1 MSKIAGAS
9 KLPTTQP
16 PGSCPMASPI
26 IEILPEVASALALGQ
41 GVVALES
48 TLLCHGLPRPDN
60 AAVALELEQAVRDR
74 SAVPATVAAIDGAVN
89 VGLGR
94 GALDRLLEAPE
105 VAKCTT
111 RDLALVLAKRRLGA
125 TTIAA
130 TVFIASRVG
139 IRVMATGGLGGVHRG
154 GERSMD
160 VSADLEEL
168 ARRRVTVVCSGVK
181 SILDQGRTLE
191 RLESLGVP
199 VVGYRCDELPGFY
212 TAETGLAVPA
222 AADLGELCRLLET
235 HYALGLT
242 GGVVVVQPPPDAP
255 LTRNEVEELVTAA
268 EAAAVAAGVAGPAQT
283 PFMLAHMA
291 EQSGGNTVRIN
302 RALVRAN
309 ADLAGA
315 IAATMASDRQPTSW
329 REGERA

>member
-1 MSKIAGAS
+1 MNYVENRWPQQTSDNAAAAS
-9 KLPTTQP
+9 
-16 PGSCPMASPI
+16 PMANMT

-60 AAVALELEQAVRDR
+60 AEVALELEQTVRDR
-74 SAVPATVAAIDGAVN
+74 SAVPATVAAIDGMVN
-89 VGLGR
+89 VGLCR
-94 GALDRLLEAPE
+94 RALDRLLEAPE

-111 RDLALVLAKRRLGA
+111 RDLPLVLAKRRLGA

-168 ARRRVTVVCSGVK
+168 ARRPVTVVCSGVK

-191 RLESLGVP
+191 RLESLG
-199 VVGYRCDELPGFY
+199 
-212 TAETGLAVPA
+212 
-222 AADLGELCRLLET
+222 CRWS
-235 HYALGLT
+235 
-242 GGVVVVQPPPDAP
+242 V
-255 LTRNEVEELVTAA
+255 
-268 EAAAVAAGVAGPAQT
+268 
-283 PFMLAHMA
+283 
-291 EQSGGNTVRIN
+291 
-302 RALVRAN
+302 
-309 ADLAGA
+309 
-315 IAATMASDRQPTSW
+315 IAATSCPASIRPKAVS
-329 REGERA
+329 RCPR